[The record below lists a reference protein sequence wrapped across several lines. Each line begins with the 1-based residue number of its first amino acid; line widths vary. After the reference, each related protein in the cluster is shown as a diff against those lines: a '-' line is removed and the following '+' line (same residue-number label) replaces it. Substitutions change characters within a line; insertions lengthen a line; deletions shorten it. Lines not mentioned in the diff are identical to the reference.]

1 MHYFDTFRKRA
12 THKLT
17 VSFAHVC
24 EGQQTMTT
32 LSGAE
37 TPIYDILDVSATDH
51 GPIELKLTYNNQIH
65 PEVSLWK
72 WGTGGTEIKVS
83 SVESPEL
90 TNDLL

>member
-1 MHYFDTFRKRA
+1 MYYFDTYRKCA

-37 TPIYDILDVSATDH
+37 TATYDILHVSATDH
-51 GPIELKLTYNNQIH
+51 GPIELKLTYNNQTLQFLSGNG
-65 PEVSLWK
+65 VLGSQKLRSLLRAQ
-72 WGTGGTEIKVS
+72 S
-83 SVESPEL
+83 
-90 TNDLL
+90 